1 MRSDPAVR
9 RGNLIE
15 VGKGGEEPVAGCEAF
30 FSRRRG
36 GGGGGDLD
44 VPAGGFEVGTLRGGG
59 GLGSGFWFLVLYLF
73 GVVGREGFC
82 LTYSDEVE

>member
-30 FSRRRG
+30 FFRRG

-44 VPAGGFEVGTLRGGG
+44 VPAGGFEVGTLKKGGRV
-59 GLGSGFWFLVLYLF
+59 SFWLLVLVLWGGEVFLF
-73 GVVGREGFC
+73 
-82 LTYSDEVE
+82 TYSDEVE